1 MKEMNRSTKQKA
13 KSKISWHKCP
23 WNLEHYEMT
32 KPKDNRNR
40 RKRFSAE
47 KPENT
52 FSKFIEENLPKLM
65 EEMCT
70 NIQKDDRTPNRL

>member
-1 MKEMNRSTKQKA
+1 
-13 KSKISWHKCP
+13 
-23 WNLEHYEMT
+23 MT